1 MPGTTTKKPVS
12 PSKKTATSPK
22 ATSPSKKPASPNKKS
37 AASPKGA
44 APAKRA
50 AATSPHK
57 GDSSP
62 KKKMKLVGY
71 ENFVRHNPKTDRFTM
86 HKFHH
91 IEFYTQ
97 DATNVSKR
105 FGWAAG
111 LKLVAKSD
119 QSTGNH
125 AYASYVL
132 QSGDLKIA
140 ITAPYSRKNQKDGGH
155 VPPHPG
161 FNVDYAH
168 EFCNKHGLA
177 VRAMAISV
185 DDAALA
191 YELSTKHGA
200 VGVCPPKTIK
210 DAATHT
216 TQVISSVKLYGD
228 VVLRFVSG
236 DYKGRFQPGYH
247 DVEGPDVGIGLDRLD
262 HAVGNVP
269 NLIEAVQYACGFTGW
284 HEYAEFTAE
293 DVGTV
298 DSGLNSMVLAN
309 NNEMILLPMNEPTFG
324 TKRKSQ
330 IQTFLE
336 QNEGAGLQHMALKT
350 NDIFHTLAEMRKR
363 THLGGF
369 DFMPKPSAA
378 YYKNLPAKIGDV
390 FTAAQYEK
398 IEQLGLLVDK
408 DDQGILLQIFTKPL
422 GDRPTCFF
430 EIIER
435 VGCMEEIGGR
445 LEQAAG
451 CGGFGKGNFSE
462 LFKSIEEYE
471 RTLDV

>member
-1 MPGTTTKKPVS
+1 MASTTAAPSTTK
-12 PSKKTATSPK
+12 
-22 ATSPSKKPASPNKKS
+22 
-37 AASPKGA
+37 
-44 APAKRA
+44 
-50 AATSPHK
+50 
-57 GDSSP
+57 
-62 KKKMKLVGY
+62 MQLVGFK
-71 ENFVRHNPKTDRFTM
+71 NFVRHNPKSDRFTM

-91 IEFYTQ
+91 VEFYCQ

-105 FGWAAG
+105 FGWGAG
-111 LKLVAKSD
+111 LNLVAKSD

-125 AYASYVL
+125 AYASYVM
-132 QSGDLKIA
+132 QSGDLQLV
-140 ITAPYSRKNQKDGGH
+140 ITAPYSRQNQKATSTAPLPHFD
-155 VPPHPG
+155 VP
-161 FNVDYAH
+161 FAH
-168 EFCNKHGLA
+168 EFCAKHGLA
-177 VRAMAISV
+177 VRAMGISV
-185 DDAALA
+185 EDAKAA
-191 YELSTKHGA
+191 YDISVANGGEGVTPPQELT
-200 VGVCPPKTIK
+200 
-210 DAATHT
+210 DAATG
-216 TQVISSVKLYGD
+216 QVSVVSEVKLYGE

-236 DYKGRFQPGYH
+236 NFAGRFLPGYEN
-247 DVEGPDVGIGLDRLD
+247 VEGPDVSIGLQRLD
-262 HAVGNVP
+262 HAVGNLP
-269 NLIEAVQYACGFTGW
+269 NLLEAMDYVCGFTGW

-309 NNEMILLPMNEPTFG
+309 NTETILLPMNEPTFG

-336 QNEGAGLQHMALKT
+336 QNEGPGLQHMALKT

-462 LFKSIEEYE
+462 LFKSIEDYE

>member
-1 MPGTTTKKPVS
+1 MQAVLVPRGTT
-12 PSKKTATSPK
+12 
-22 ATSPSKKPASPNKKS
+22 NLIM
-37 AASPKGA
+37 
-44 APAKRA
+44 
-50 AATSPHK
+50 AATPNDHK
-57 GDSSP
+57 T
-62 KKKMKLVGY
+62 MKLVGY
-71 ENFVRHNPKTDRFTM
+71 ENFVRHNPKSDRFAM

-91 IEFYTQ
+91 VEFYTQ

-111 LKLVAKSD
+111 LKLVSKSD

-125 AYASYVL
+125 AYASYVM
-132 QSGDLKIA
+132 QSGELQIV
-140 ITAPYSRKNQKDGGH
+140 ITAPYSRQQQKTDNIAPNQ
-155 VPPHPG
+155 G
-161 FNVDYAH
+161 FDNAYAH
-168 EFCNKHGLA
+168 EFCAKHGLA

-185 DDAALA
+185 DDATVA
-191 YELSTKHGA
+191 YETAVKNGA
-200 VGVCPPKTIK
+200 VGVTSPKTST
-210 DAATHT
+210 DAATGEF
-216 TQVISSVKLYGD
+216 QVLSEVKLYGD
-228 VVLRFVSG
+228 VVLRFISG
-236 DYKGRFQPGYH
+236 NYTGRFLPGYQN
-247 DVEGPDVGIGLDRLD
+247 VEGPDVSIGLQRLD

-269 NLIEAVQYACGFTGW
+269 NLMEAVNDICGFTGW
-284 HEYAEFTAE
+284 HEFAEFTTD

-309 NNEMILLPMNEPTFG
+309 NTETILLPMNEPTFG

-350 NDIFHTLAEMRKR
+350 NDIFHTMSEMRKR

-462 LFKSIEEYE
+462 LFKSIEDYE

>member
-1 MPGTTTKKPVS
+1 MPGSPTK
-12 PSKKTATSPK
+12 K
-22 ATSPSKKPASPNKKS
+22 ATSPTKKVTSPTGKVTSSKQ
-37 AASPKGA
+37 AAAAA
-44 APAKRA
+44 APTSTSKRA
-50 AATSPHK
+50 AQSPRRQ
-57 GDSSP
+57 GSP
-62 KKKMKLVGY
+62 KKMKLVGY
-71 ENFVRHNPKTDRFTM
+71 ENFQRHNPKSDRFTM

-91 IEFYTQ
+91 VEFYCQ

-132 QSGDLKIA
+132 QSGELTLA
-140 ITAPYSRKNQKDGGH
+140 ITAPYSRKNQKEGY
-155 VPPHPG
+155 VPPNPA
-161 FNVDYAH
+161 FNVDFAH
-168 EFCNKHGLA
+168 EFCAKHGLA

-185 DDAALA
+185 DDAVQA
-191 YELSTKHGA
+191 YELSVKHGA
-200 VGVCPPKTIK
+200 VGVSAPQTVKCDK
-210 DAATHT
+210 THT
-216 TQVISSVKLYGD
+216 TAVISSVQLYGD

-236 DYKGRFQPGYH
+236 DFKGRFLPGYE
-247 DVEGPDVGIGLDRLD
+247 DVEGPEVGIGMQRLD

-269 NLIEAVQYACGFTGW
+269 NLMEAVEYVCGFTGW
-284 HEYAEFTAE
+284 HEFAEFTAE

-309 NNEMILLPMNEPTFG
+309 NTELILLPMNEPTIG

-336 QNEGAGLQHMALKT
+336 QNEGPGLQHMALKT
-350 NDIFHTLAEMRKR
+350 NDIFHTMSEMRKR
-363 THLGGF
+363 SHFGGF
-369 DFMPKPSAA
+369 EFMPKPSES
-378 YYKNLPAKIGDV
+378 YYKNLPKKIGDA
-390 FTAAQYEK
+390 FTAEQYK
-398 IEQLGLLVDK
+398 QIEQLGLLVDK

-435 VGCMEEIGGR
+435 VGCMEDIGGR

>member
-1 MPGTTTKKPVS
+1 MASTTAAPSTTK
-12 PSKKTATSPK
+12 
-22 ATSPSKKPASPNKKS
+22 
-37 AASPKGA
+37 
-44 APAKRA
+44 
-50 AATSPHK
+50 
-57 GDSSP
+57 
-62 KKKMKLVGY
+62 MQLVGFK
-71 ENFVRHNPKTDRFTM
+71 NFVRHNPKSDRFTM

-91 IEFYTQ
+91 VEFYCQ

-105 FGWAAG
+105 FGWGAG
-111 LKLVAKSD
+111 LNLVAKSD

-125 AYASYVL
+125 AYASYVM
-132 QSGDLKIA
+132 QSGDLQLV
-140 ITAPYSRKNQKDGGH
+140 ITAPYSRQNQKATSTAPLPHFD
-155 VPPHPG
+155 VP
-161 FNVDYAH
+161 FAH
-168 EFCNKHGLA
+168 EFCAKHGLA
-177 VRAMAISV
+177 VRAMGISV
-185 DDAALA
+185 EDAKAA
-191 YELSTKHGA
+191 YDISVANGGEGVTPPQELT
-200 VGVCPPKTIK
+200 
-210 DAATHT
+210 DAATG
-216 TQVISSVKLYGD
+216 QVSVVSEVKLYGE

-236 DYKGRFQPGYH
+236 NFAGRFLPGYEN
-247 DVEGPDVGIGLDRLD
+247 VEGPDVSIGLQRLD
-262 HAVGNVP
+262 HAVGNLP
-269 NLIEAVQYACGFTGW
+269 NLLEAMDYVCGFTGW

-309 NNEMILLPMNEPTFG
+309 NTETILLPMNEPTFG

-336 QNEGAGLQHMALKT
+336 QNEGPGLQHMALKT

>member
-1 MPGTTTKKPVS
+1 MRLSRPTLARYSSQFNLPPPFTTMS
-12 PSKKTATSPK
+12 AE
-22 ATSPSKKPASPNKKS
+22 NKKIQ
-37 AASPKGA
+37 
-44 APAKRA
+44 
-50 AATSPHK
+50 
-57 GDSSP
+57 
-62 KKKMKLVGY
+62 LVGHG
-71 ENFVRHNPKTDRFTM
+71 NFVRHNPKSDRFPM

-91 IEFYTQ
+91 IEFYCQ

-105 FGWAAG
+105 FGWGAG
-111 LKLVAKSD
+111 FKCVAKSD

-125 AYASYVL
+125 SYASYVM
-132 QSGDLKIA
+132 QSGELQLV
-140 ITAPYSRKNQKDGGH
+140 ITAPYSRANKKADAI
-155 VPPHPG
+155 PPHQG
-161 FNVDYAH
+161 FDMDYAH
-168 EFCNKHGLA
+168 EFNNKHGLA
-177 VRAMAISV
+177 VRAMAITV
-185 DDAALA
+185 DDAAAA
-191 YELSTKHGA
+191 YEISVKNGA
-200 VGVCPPKTIK
+200 VGVCSPKTSK
-210 DAATHT
+210 DAT
-216 TQVISSVKLYGD
+216 TGEVMVISEVKLYGD
-228 VVLRFVSG
+228 VVLRYVSG
-236 DYKGRFQPGYH
+236 NYKGRYMPGYEN
-247 DVEGPDVGIGLDRLD
+247 VEGPEVSIGIERLD

-269 NLIEAVQYACGFTGW
+269 NLVEAVQYVCDFTGW
-284 HEYAEFTAE
+284 HEFAEFTAE

-309 NNEMILLPMNEPTFG
+309 NSEMILLPMNEPTFG

-336 QNEGAGLQHMALKT
+336 QNEGPGLQHMALKT

-369 DFMPKPSAA
+369 DFMPKPSDA
-378 YYKNLPAKIGDV
+378 YYKNLPTKIGDV
-390 FTAAQYEK
+390 FTADQYKK
-398 IEQLGLLVDK
+398 IEELGLLVDK

-435 VGCMEEIGGR
+435 VGCMEEFNGR

-462 LFKSIEEYE
+462 LFKSIEDYE

>member
-1 MPGTTTKKPVS
+1 MASTTAAPSTTK
-12 PSKKTATSPK
+12 
-22 ATSPSKKPASPNKKS
+22 
-37 AASPKGA
+37 
-44 APAKRA
+44 
-50 AATSPHK
+50 
-57 GDSSP
+57 
-62 KKKMKLVGY
+62 MQLVGFK
-71 ENFVRHNPKTDRFTM
+71 NFVRHNPKSDRFTM

-91 IEFYTQ
+91 VEFYCQ

-105 FGWAAG
+105 FGWGAG
-111 LKLVAKSD
+111 LNLVAKSD

-125 AYASYVL
+125 AYASYVM
-132 QSGDLKIA
+132 QSGDLQLV
-140 ITAPYSRKNQKDGGH
+140 ITAPYSRQNQKATSTAPLPHFD
-155 VPPHPG
+155 VP
-161 FNVDYAH
+161 FAH
-168 EFCNKHGLA
+168 EFCAKHGLA
-177 VRAMAISV
+177 VRAMGISV
-185 DDAALA
+185 EDAKAA
-191 YELSTKHGA
+191 YDISVANGGEGVTPPQELT
-200 VGVCPPKTIK
+200 
-210 DAATHT
+210 DAATG
-216 TQVISSVKLYGD
+216 QVSVVSEVKLYGE

-236 DYKGRFQPGYH
+236 NFAGRFLPGYEN
-247 DVEGPDVGIGLDRLD
+247 VEGPDVSIGLQRLD
-262 HAVGNVP
+262 HAVGNLP
-269 NLIEAVQYACGFTGW
+269 NLLEAMDYVCGFTGW

-309 NNEMILLPMNEPTFG
+309 NTETILLPMNEPTFG

-336 QNEGAGLQHMALKT
+336 QNEGPGLQHMALKT
-350 NDIFHTLAEMRKR
+350 NDIFHTLSEMRKR

>member
-1 MPGTTTKKPVS
+1 MASTTAAPSTTK
-12 PSKKTATSPK
+12 
-22 ATSPSKKPASPNKKS
+22 
-37 AASPKGA
+37 
-44 APAKRA
+44 
-50 AATSPHK
+50 
-57 GDSSP
+57 
-62 KKKMKLVGY
+62 MQLVGFK
-71 ENFVRHNPKTDRFTM
+71 NFVRHNPKSDRFTM

-91 IEFYTQ
+91 VEFYCQ

-105 FGWAAG
+105 FGWGAG
-111 LKLVAKSD
+111 LNLVAKSD

-125 AYASYVL
+125 AYASYVM
-132 QSGDLKIA
+132 QSGDLQLV
-140 ITAPYSRKNQKDGGH
+140 ITAPYSRQNQKTTSTAPLPHFD
-155 VPPHPG
+155 VP
-161 FNVDYAH
+161 FAH
-168 EFCNKHGLA
+168 EFCAKHGLA
-177 VRAMAISV
+177 VRAMGISV
-185 DDAALA
+185 EDAKAA
-191 YELSTKHGA
+191 YDISVANGGEGVTPPQELT
-200 VGVCPPKTIK
+200 
-210 DAATHT
+210 DAATG
-216 TQVISSVKLYGD
+216 QVSVVSEVKLYGE

-236 DYKGRFQPGYH
+236 NFAGRFLPGYEN
-247 DVEGPDVGIGLDRLD
+247 VEGPDVSIGLQRLD
-262 HAVGNVP
+262 HAVGNLP
-269 NLIEAVQYACGFTGW
+269 NLLEAMDYVCGFTGW

-309 NNEMILLPMNEPTFG
+309 NTETILLPMNEPTFG

-336 QNEGAGLQHMALKT
+336 QNEGPGLQHMALKT

>member
-1 MPGTTTKKPVS
+1 MASTTAAPSTTK
-12 PSKKTATSPK
+12 
-22 ATSPSKKPASPNKKS
+22 
-37 AASPKGA
+37 
-44 APAKRA
+44 
-50 AATSPHK
+50 
-57 GDSSP
+57 
-62 KKKMKLVGY
+62 MQLVGFK
-71 ENFVRHNPKTDRFTM
+71 NFVRHNPKSDRFTM

-91 IEFYTQ
+91 VEFYCQ

-105 FGWAAG
+105 FGWGAG
-111 LKLVAKSD
+111 LNLVAKSD

-125 AYASYVL
+125 AYASYVM
-132 QSGDLKIA
+132 QSGDLQLV
-140 ITAPYSRKNQKDGGH
+140 ITAPYSRQNQKTTSTAPLPHFD
-155 VPPHPG
+155 VP
-161 FNVDYAH
+161 FAH
-168 EFCNKHGLA
+168 EFCAKHGLA
-177 VRAMAISV
+177 VRAMGISV
-185 DDAALA
+185 EDAKAA
-191 YELSTKHGA
+191 YDISVANGGEGVTPPQELT
-200 VGVCPPKTIK
+200 
-210 DAATHT
+210 DAATG
-216 TQVISSVKLYGD
+216 QVSVVSEVKLYGE

-236 DYKGRFQPGYH
+236 NFAGRFLPGYEN
-247 DVEGPDVGIGLDRLD
+247 VEGPDVSIGLQRLD
-262 HAVGNVP
+262 HAVGNLP
-269 NLIEAVQYACGFTGW
+269 NLLEAMDYVCGFTGW

-309 NNEMILLPMNEPTFG
+309 NTETILLPMNEPTFG

-350 NDIFHTLAEMRKR
+350 NDIFHTMSEMRKR

-462 LFKSIEEYE
+462 LFKSIEDYE

>member
-1 MPGTTTKKPVS
+1 MASTTAAPSTTK
-12 PSKKTATSPK
+12 
-22 ATSPSKKPASPNKKS
+22 
-37 AASPKGA
+37 
-44 APAKRA
+44 
-50 AATSPHK
+50 
-57 GDSSP
+57 
-62 KKKMKLVGY
+62 MQLVGFK
-71 ENFVRHNPKTDRFTM
+71 NFVRHNPKSDRFTM

-91 IEFYTQ
+91 VEFYCQ

-105 FGWAAG
+105 FGWGAG
-111 LKLVAKSD
+111 LNLVAKSD

-125 AYASYVL
+125 AYASYVM
-132 QSGDLKIA
+132 QSGDLQLV
-140 ITAPYSRKNQKDGGH
+140 ITAPYSRQNQKATSTAPLPHFD
-155 VPPHPG
+155 VP
-161 FNVDYAH
+161 FAH
-168 EFCNKHGLA
+168 EFCAKHGLA
-177 VRAMAISV
+177 VRAMGISV
-185 DDAALA
+185 EDAKAA
-191 YELSTKHGA
+191 YDISVANGGEGVTPPQELT
-200 VGVCPPKTIK
+200 
-210 DAATHT
+210 DAATG
-216 TQVISSVKLYGD
+216 QVSVVSEVKLYGE

-236 DYKGRFQPGYH
+236 NFAGRFLPGYEN
-247 DVEGPDVGIGLDRLD
+247 VEGPDVSIGLQRLD
-262 HAVGNVP
+262 HAVGNLP
-269 NLIEAVQYACGFTGW
+269 NLLEAMDYVCGFTGW

-309 NNEMILLPMNEPTFG
+309 NTETILLPMNEPTFG

-336 QNEGAGLQHMALKT
+336 QNEGPGLQHMALKT

-430 EIIER
+430 EI
-435 VGCMEEIGGR
+435 
-445 LEQAAG
+445 
-451 CGGFGKGNFSE
+451 
-462 LFKSIEEYE
+462 
-471 RTLDV
+471 RTS